1 MTPVV
6 DVPAQTDTAEL
17 RVGEKVLALP
27 VEQAV
32 AGQSAINIGPRLK
45 DGHPNA
51 DFYSGLIYRAAWHD
65 GSVPYDLDRF
75 LVAQQ
80 PVYDAVLDELR
91 RGRKTSHWMWF
102 VFPQIAGLGY
112 SAMAQRFAIAS
123 LDEARAYLAH
133 AVLGARLREC
143 AELVLATRGRTA
155 EEIFG
160 STDALKLR
168 SCMTLFH
175 RAAPDEPVF
184 ARMLDRFYGGVA
196 DEATD
201 ALLG

>member
-1 MTPVV
+1 MG
-6 DVPAQTDTAEL
+6 A
-17 RVGEKVLALP
+17 
-27 VEQAV
+27 
-32 AGQSAINIGPRLK
+32 
-45 DGHPNA
+45 
-51 DFYSGLIYRAAWHD
+51 
-65 GSVPYDLDRF
+65 VPYDLDRF
-75 LVAQQ
+75 LVAQE
-80 PVYDAVLDELR
+80 PVYANVLDELR

-133 AVLGARLREC
+133 AVLGARLCEC

-184 ARMLDRFYGGVA
+184 ARMLGRFYGGVA